1 MGVEMS
7 ELVKR
12 ILTAS
17 VLAFVTL
24 WLTFN
29 SLNGFAVLLLIAG
42 IVVGY
47 EFAKLS
53 KMSLISLGLTLTF
66 ILAMPF
72 VISMIMPANP
82 HQNLIIALVL
92 SVVAILVLSVIFWL
106 KNLYLVVNYP
116 NKKPSNST
124 LNQVVSLFLLLVPIL
139 SLPFIQHFDIDLLM
153 LLFIIVW
160 GVDSFAYFS
169 GKAFGKNKLAP
180 NLSGGKTIEGVVGG
194 LVGVLLMTG
203 VWMAVT
209 ENLNWAFL
217 VLALITGIFSV
228 IGDLYESIYKREA
241 GAKDSGSILPGH
253 GGLFDRL
260 DGLLAATPVFM
271 LGVYLLDMS

>member
-1 MGVEMS
+1 MS
-7 ELVKR
+7 ELIKR
-12 ILTAS
+12 ILTAV
-17 VLAFVTL
+17 VLASITL
-24 WLTFN
+24 GLVFN
-29 SLNGFAVLLLIAG
+29 SINGFAILLLIAG
-42 IVVGY
+42 VTVGY

-53 KMSLISLGLTLTF
+53 KMPLILLGLTLTL

-72 VISMIMPANP
+72 STYYIMVFVDPN
-82 HQNLIIALVL
+82 QNLIITLALFIVAMMVI
-92 SVVAILVLSVIFWL
+92 SVVFWL
-106 KNLYLVVNYP
+106 KNLYLVINYP
-116 NKKPSNST
+116 NKKPSNSA
-124 LNQVVSLFLLLVPIL
+124 LNKAVSLFLLLTPML
-139 SLPFIQHFDIDLLM
+139 SLLFIHSFDIDLLI

-160 GVDSFAYFS
+160 GADTFAYFS

-203 VWMAVT
+203 IWMVIT
-209 ENLNWAFL
+209 ENLNWEFLILAF
-217 VLALITGIFSV
+217 ITGIFSV

-241 GAKDSGSILPGH
+241 GAKDSGNILPGH

-271 LGVYLLDMS
+271 LGIFYLTTL